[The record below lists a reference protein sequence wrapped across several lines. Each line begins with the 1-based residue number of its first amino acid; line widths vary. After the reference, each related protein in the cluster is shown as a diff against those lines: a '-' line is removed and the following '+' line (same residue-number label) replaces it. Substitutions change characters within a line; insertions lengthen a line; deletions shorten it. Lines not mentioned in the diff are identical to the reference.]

1 MHYIAFAAL
10 VLAMAILTGSTGYG
24 LFCLLNRDSRLQKLS
39 RALPWVQLTAFILIT
54 ICVLILL
61 WALGTRDFSF
71 AYVRDYTDRFLPMF
85 YALTAFWAG
94 QDGSFL
100 FWLWCLSILGI
111 IFPLSPT
118 YKSLEDRNRVFFW
131 SFFSL
136 VQLFFLLMLTGPSNP
151 FVRLDPVPGS
161 GNGLNPL
168 LQNPGMIFHPPLLF
182 IGYAGFSIP
191 CCLAFSSWLQG
202 HEFHWMKITRNWLL
216 FAWITLTAGIILGAW
231 WSYMELGWGGYW
243 AWDPVENASLIPWL
257 TATAFMHTA
266 IMGRRQKALPRFN
279 LFLMAL
285 TLVSC
290 FLGTFLTRSGI
301 IDSLHAFGNK
311 GVGVPLLWLMFFVLV
326 FAVFVVLSGKP
337 GKKSLDGIVSR
348 HGLMLIAAW
357 IFLCLGLIVTV
368 GTLWP
373 VLSKPFV
380 PNPVGLDAGF
390 YNRVCLPLFVF
401 ISILFFLCPWLK
413 WRQGISDR
421 MGFYLT
427 LGVFALSCAGYIL
440 WGMRDVWPVLGAASA
455 TAGIFTVLFLFTR
468 NKGLRSSRM
477 HWGIYGVHLG
487 IAVMVLGISFSGPYS
502 MEKEVILAPGKE
514 VSMGGYEFSYVD
526 FQQKQTP
533 GMQIYQADIAVSKKG
548 KDVGVLHPQKRL
560 YRNFD
565 RPFAEVSVIPSLG
578 TELYSTLLGFTED
591 KVASLKLSI
600 NPMVNWI
607 WIGGTLVC
615 LIGFLAMDRRFS
627 GIPGGKTED

>member
-10 VLAMAILTGSTGYG
+10 ILSMAVLTGSTGYG
-24 LFCLLNRDSRLQKLS
+24 LYCLLGGDSRPRKLS
-39 RALPWVQLTAFILIT
+39 RAMPWVQLTVFLLIS
-54 ICVLILL
+54 ISALILL

-71 AYVRDYTDRFLPMF
+71 VYVRDYTDRFLPMF

-100 FWLWCLSILGI
+100 FWLWCLAVLGI

-151 FVRLDPVPGS
+151 FLRLDPVPSS

-168 LQNPGMIFHPPLLF
+168 LQHPGMIFHPPLLF
-182 IGYAGFSIP
+182 IGYAAFTIP

-216 FAWITLTAGIILGAW
+216 FAWITLSSGIILGAW

-257 TATAFMHTA
+257 IATAFMHVA
-266 IMGRRQKALPRFN
+266 ILGRRQKALPRFN
-279 LFLMAL
+279 LLLMAL

-290 FLGTFLTRSGI
+290 FLATFLTRSGI
-301 IDSLHAFGNK
+301 IDSLHAFGDK
-311 GVGVPLLWLMFFVLV
+311 GVGMPLMWLMFFILA
-326 FAVFVVLSGKP
+326 FAVFLALSGKP
-337 GKKSLDGIVSR
+337 GQKSLDGIVGR
-348 HGLMLIAAW
+348 HGLMLVASW
-357 IFLCLGLIVTV
+357 IFLCLGLIVV
-368 GTLWP
+368 LGSFWP
-373 VLSKPFV
+373 VLSRPFV
-380 PNPVGLDAGF
+380 SNPVGLEAGF
-390 YNRVCLPLFVF
+390 YNRVCLPLFVI
-401 ISILFFLCPWLK
+401 ISILFFICPWLK
-413 WRQGISDR
+413 WKQGISDR
-421 MGFYLT
+421 MGLYPA
-427 LGVFALSCAGYIL
+427 LGVFILSCGGYVL
-440 WGMRDVWPVLGAASA
+440 WGMRDVWPVLGAAAA
-455 TAGIFTVLFLFTR
+455 TSGIFTVLLLFAR

-502 MEKEVILAPGKE
+502 LEKEVILSPGKE
-514 VSMGGYEFSYVD
+514 VSLGGYDFSYVD
-526 FQQKQTP
+526 FKQKRTP
-533 GMQIYQADIAVSKKG
+533 AMQIFQAEIEVTQNG
-548 KDVGVLHPQKRL
+548 ENVGTLKPQKRL

-565 RPFAEVSVIPSLG
+565 RPFAEVSVIPSPG
-578 TELYSTLLGFTED
+578 NELYSTLLGFTED
-591 KVASLKLSI
+591 KVGTFKLRI
-600 NPMVNWI
+600 NPLVNWI

-615 LIGFLAMDRRFS
+615 LIAFLAMDGRFS
-627 GIPGGKTED
+627 GTPGEKAED